1 MAGRV
6 LVESPAGKCGMHKMK
21 TSKVGS
27 QSGPRAVVAGFTLI
41 ELLVVIAI
49 IAILAGMLLPALGK
63 AKTKAQGITCMN
75 NGRQLMMAWKL
86 YSGDYN
92 DKLVASLNMPGR
104 PVWIEGGLDFSS
116 PDNTNNRFITN
127 GPLFKYAGNSLT
139 IYKCPADRAATA
151 KLPRARFTPRI
162 RSISMSQA
170 FDFGGWLPAAQYRTY
185 ATDSEIAIPA
195 KTWVFID
202 EHSDSI
208 NDAACAVQM
217 APPEARSAQI
227 IDFPASYHNGAAG
240 FSFADGH
247 SEVHRW
253 VGSRI
258 RAPATYTGTMALN
271 VPAGDSIN
279 DVKWWS
285 ENTTVR
291 R

>member
-1 MAGRV
+1 
-6 LVESPAGKCGMHKMK
+6 MK

-27 QSGPRAVVAGFTLI
+27 RSVPRAVVAGFTLI